1 MRLDCEEV
9 YLKLKIYGRLCQ
21 PGLRVLAPVTRKGTP
36 DLHEGGHIG
45 QLEIRYTRI
54 AHYLFGLHLVG
65 NITLKS
71 HLIDYTT
78 LVCTLKARVCRDAAP
93 ALTRKFAP
101 LFKNLVPANLLDLR
115 AIKVR

>member
-9 YLKLKIYGRLCQ
+9 YLKLKIYRWLCQ

-65 NITLKS
+65 NVTLKS
-71 HLIDYTT
+71 HLIAYKT
-78 LVCTLKARVCRDAAP
+78 VCTWKA
-93 ALTRKFAP
+93 
-101 LFKNLVPANLLDLR
+101 LFHR
-115 AIKVR
+115 

>member
-1 MRLDCEEV
+1 MPDVRPKGSYERPSIFLKDLRSMRLDCEEV

-65 NITLKS
+65 NVTLKS
-71 HLIDYTT
+71 HLIAYKT
-78 LVCTLKARVCRDAAP
+78 VCTWKA
-93 ALTRKFAP
+93 
-101 LFKNLVPANLLDLR
+101 LFHR
-115 AIKVR
+115 